1 MIVVS
6 GAIGCGKSS
15 LTTLIS
21 KELGLK
27 AQYESV
33 DDNEILPLY
42 YSNMEKYAL
51 LLQIYFLNTRFKAI
65 KESFKYN
72 NTINDRSIYEDSL
85 FFHKLAD
92 DGLVTKKEVEIYDS
106 LVDNMMEE
114 LNSMEKKSPDLLIH
128 IEVSLEK
135 MLERIEKRGRD
146 YEQVKNNPELYN
158 YYKDLNT
165 RYYKW
170 YDNYSHSPK
179 MKINGDKLDFVNNES
194 DKKFVINNIK
204 QELLKNNI
212 HWQ

>member
-15 LTTLIS
+15 LTDLIS
-21 KELGLK
+21 KEFNLK

-92 DGLVTKKEVEIYDS
+92 DGLVSKKEVEIYDN
-106 LVDNMMEE
+106 LVENMLEE
-114 LNSMEKKSPDLLIH
+114 LNESKKKSPDLLIH
-128 IEVSLEK
+128 IEVSFDK
-135 MLERIEKRGRD
+135 MLERIERRGRE
-146 YEQVKNNPELYN
+146 YEQINNNPELFD
-158 YYKDLNT
+158 YYKDLNN
-165 RYYKW
+165 RYYSW
-170 YDNYSHSPK
+170 FENYNHSPK
-179 MKINGDKLDFVNNES
+179 MIIKGDNLDFVNNEE
-194 DKKFVINNIK
+194 DKKIVVEDVRK
-204 QELLKNNI
+204 ELLKHNI
-212 HWQ
+212 TF

>member
-15 LTTLIS
+15 LTDLIS
-21 KELGLK
+21 KEFNLK

-33 DDNEILPLY
+33 EDNEILPLY
-42 YSNMEKYAL
+42 YSDMEKYAL

-106 LVDNMMEE
+106 LVENMLEE
-114 LNSMEKKSPDLLIH
+114 LQDTKKKAPDLLIH
-128 IEVSLEK
+128 IEVSFDK
-135 MLERIEKRGRD
+135 MLERIKKRGRD
-146 YEQVKNNPELYN
+146 YEQVENNPELLN
-158 YYKDLNT
+158 YYKDLND
-165 RYYKW
+165 RYFDW
-170 YDNYSHSPK
+170 YDNYNHSPK
-179 MKINGDKLDFVNNES
+179 MVIKGDELDFVNNDS
-194 DKKFVINNIK
+194 DKKIVIENVRN
-204 QELLKNNI
+204 ELLKYNI
-212 HWQ
+212 NI

>member
-15 LTTLIS
+15 LTDLIS
-21 KELGLK
+21 KEFNLK

-92 DGLVTKKEVEIYDS
+92 DGLVSKKEVEIYDN
-106 LVDNMMEE
+106 LVENMLEE
-114 LNSMEKKSPDLLIH
+114 LNESKKKSPDLLIH
-128 IEVSLEK
+128 IEVSFDK
-135 MLERIEKRGRD
+135 MLERIERRGRD
-146 YEQVKNNPELYN
+146 YEQINNNPELFD
-158 YYKDLNT
+158 YYKDLNN
-165 RYYKW
+165 RYYSW
-170 YDNYSHSPK
+170 FENYNHSPK
-179 MKINGDKLDFVNNES
+179 MIIKGDNLDFVNNEE
-194 DKKFVINNIK
+194 DKKIVVEDVRK
-204 QELLKNNI
+204 ELLKHNI
-212 HWQ
+212 TF

>member
-15 LTTLIS
+15 LTDLIS
-21 KELGLK
+21 KEFNLK

-92 DGLVTKKEVEIYDS
+92 DGLVSKKEVEIYDN
-106 LVDNMMEE
+106 LVENMLEE
-114 LNSMEKKSPDLLIH
+114 LNESKKKSPDLLIH
-128 IEVSLEK
+128 IEVSFDK
-135 MLERIEKRGRD
+135 MLERIERRGRD
-146 YEQVKNNPELYN
+146 YEQISNNPELFD
-158 YYKDLNT
+158 YYKDLNN
-165 RYYKW
+165 RYYSW
-170 YDNYSHSPK
+170 FENYNHSPK
-179 MKINGDKLDFVNNES
+179 MIIKGDNLDFVNNEE
-194 DKKFVINNIK
+194 DKKIVVEDVRK
-204 QELLKNNI
+204 ELLKHNI
-212 HWQ
+212 TF

>member
-15 LTTLIS
+15 LTDLIS
-21 KELGLK
+21 KEFNLK

-33 DDNEILPLY
+33 EDNEILPLY
-42 YSNMEKYAL
+42 YSDMEKYAL

-106 LVDNMMEE
+106 LVENMLEE
-114 LNSMEKKSPDLLIH
+114 LQDTKKKAPDLLIH
-128 IEVSLEK
+128 IEVSFDK
-135 MLERIEKRGRD
+135 MLERIKKRGRD
-146 YEQVKNNPELYN
+146 YEQVENNPELLN
-158 YYKDLNT
+158 YYKDLND
-165 RYYKW
+165 RYFDW
-170 YDNYSHSPK
+170 YNNYNHSPK
-179 MKINGDKLDFVNNES
+179 MVIKGDELDFVNNDS
-194 DKKFVINNIK
+194 DKKIVIENVRN
-204 QELLKNNI
+204 ELLKYNI
-212 HWQ
+212 NI

>member
-15 LTTLIS
+15 LTDLIS
-21 KELGLK
+21 KEFNLK

-51 LLQIYFLNTRFKAI
+51 LLQIYFLNTRLKAI

-92 DGLVTKKEVEIYDS
+92 DGLVSKKEVEIYDN
-106 LVDNMMEE
+106 LVENMLEE
-114 LNSMEKKSPDLLIH
+114 LNESKKKSPDLLIH
-128 IEVSLEK
+128 IEVSFDK
-135 MLERIEKRGRD
+135 MLERIERRGRE
-146 YEQVKNNPELYN
+146 YEQINNNPELFD
-158 YYKDLNT
+158 YYKDLNS
-165 RYYKW
+165 RYYSW
-170 YDNYSHSPK
+170 FENYNHSPK
-179 MKINGDKLDFVNNES
+179 MIIKGDNLDFVNNEE
-194 DKKFVINNIK
+194 DKKIVIDNVRK
-204 QELLKNNI
+204 ELLKHNI
-212 HWQ
+212 NF

>member
-15 LTTLIS
+15 LTDLIS
-21 KELGLK
+21 KEFNLK

-92 DGLVTKKEVEIYDS
+92 DGLVSKKEVEIYDN
-106 LVDNMMEE
+106 LVENMLEE
-114 LNSMEKKSPDLLIH
+114 LNESKKKSPDLLIH
-128 IEVSLEK
+128 IEVSFDK
-135 MLERIEKRGRD
+135 MLERIERRGRE
-146 YEQVKNNPELYN
+146 YEQINNNPELFD
-158 YYKDLNT
+158 YYKDLNN
-165 RYYKW
+165 RYYSW
-170 YDNYSHSPK
+170 FENYNHSPK
-179 MKINGDKLDFVNNES
+179 MIIKGDNLDFVNNEE
-194 DKKFVINNIK
+194 DKKIVVDNVRK
-204 QELLKNNI
+204 ELLKHNI
-212 HWQ
+212 TF

>member
-15 LTTLIS
+15 LTNLIS
-21 KELGLK
+21 KEFNLK

-92 DGLVTKKEVEIYDS
+92 DGLVSKKEVEIYDN
-106 LVDNMMEE
+106 LVENMLEE
-114 LNSMEKKSPDLLIH
+114 LSESNKKSPDLLIH
-128 IEVSLEK
+128 IEVSFDK
-135 MLERIEKRGRD
+135 MLERIERRGRD
-146 YEQVKNNPELYN
+146 YEQIQNNPELFE
-158 YYKDLNT
+158 YYKDLNN
-165 RYYKW
+165 RYYSW
-170 YDNYSHSPK
+170 FENYNHSPK
-179 MKINGDKLDFVNNES
+179 MIIKGDTLDFVNNEE
-194 DKKFVINNIK
+194 DKKIVIENVRK
-204 QELLKNNI
+204 ELLKHNI
-212 HWQ
+212 TF

>member
-15 LTTLIS
+15 LTDLIS
-21 KELGLK
+21 KEFNLK

-92 DGLVTKKEVEIYDS
+92 DGLVSKKEVEIYDN
-106 LVDNMMEE
+106 LVENMLEE
-114 LNSMEKKSPDLLIH
+114 LNESKKKSPDLLIH
-128 IEVSLEK
+128 IEVSFDK
-135 MLERIEKRGRD
+135 MLERIERRGRD
-146 YEQVKNNPELYN
+146 YEQISNNPELFD
-158 YYKDLNT
+158 YYKDLNN
-165 RYYKW
+165 RYYSW
-170 YDNYSHSPK
+170 FENYNHSPK
-179 MKINGDKLDFVNNES
+179 MIIKGDDLDFVNNEE
-194 DKKFVINNIK
+194 DKKIVIEDVRK
-204 QELLKNNI
+204 ELLKHNI
-212 HWQ
+212 TF

>member
-15 LTTLIS
+15 LTDLIS
-21 KELGLK
+21 KEFNLK

-85 FFHKLAD
+85 FFHKLSD
-92 DGLVTKKEVEIYDS
+92 DGLVSKKEVEIYDN
-106 LVDNMMEE
+106 LVENMLEE
-114 LNSMEKKSPDLLIH
+114 LNESKKKSPDLLIH
-128 IEVSLEK
+128 IEVSFDK
-135 MLERIEKRGRD
+135 MLERIERRGRD
-146 YEQVKNNPELYN
+146 YEQINNNPELFD
-158 YYKDLNT
+158 YYKDLNN
-165 RYYKW
+165 RYYSW
-170 YDNYSHSPK
+170 FENYNHSPK
-179 MKINGDKLDFVNNES
+179 MIIKGDYLDFVNNEE
-194 DKKFVINNIK
+194 DKKIVIEDVRK
-204 QELLKNNI
+204 ELLKHNI
-212 HWQ
+212 TF

>member
-15 LTTLIS
+15 LTDLIS
-21 KELGLK
+21 KEFNLK

-92 DGLVTKKEVEIYDS
+92 DGLVSKKEVEIYDN
-106 LVDNMMEE
+106 LVENMLEE
-114 LNSMEKKSPDLLIH
+114 LNESKKKSPDLLIH
-128 IEVSLEK
+128 IEVSFDK
-135 MLERIEKRGRD
+135 MLERIERRGRK
-146 YEQVKNNPELYN
+146 YEQINNNPELFD
-158 YYKDLNT
+158 YYKDLNN
-165 RYYKW
+165 RYYSW
-170 YDNYSHSPK
+170 FENYNHSPK
-179 MKINGDKLDFVNNES
+179 IIIKGDNLDFVNNEE
-194 DKKFVINNIK
+194 DKKIVVEDVRK
-204 QELLKNNI
+204 ELLKHNI
-212 HWQ
+212 TF

>member
-15 LTTLIS
+15 LTDLIS
-21 KELGLK
+21 KEFNLK

-92 DGLVTKKEVEIYDS
+92 DGLVSKKEVEIYDN
-106 LVDNMMEE
+106 LVENILEE
-114 LNSMEKKSPDLLIH
+114 LNESKKKSPDLLIH
-128 IEVSLEK
+128 IEVSFDK
-135 MLERIEKRGRD
+135 MLERIERRGRE
-146 YEQVKNNPELYN
+146 YEQINNNPELFD
-158 YYKDLNT
+158 YYKDLNN
-165 RYYKW
+165 RYYSW
-170 YDNYSHSPK
+170 FENYNHSPK
-179 MKINGDKLDFVNNES
+179 MIIKGDNLDFVNNEE
-194 DKKFVINNIK
+194 DKKIVVEDVRK
-204 QELLKNNI
+204 ELLKHNI
-212 HWQ
+212 TF

>member
-15 LTTLIS
+15 LTDLIS
-21 KELGLK
+21 KEFNLK

-33 DDNEILPLY
+33 EDNEILPLY
-42 YSNMEKYAL
+42 YSDMKKYAL

-106 LVDNMMEE
+106 LVENMLEE
-114 LNSMEKKSPDLLIH
+114 LQDTKKKAPDLLIH
-128 IEVSLEK
+128 IEVSFDK
-135 MLERIEKRGRD
+135 MLERIKKRGRD
-146 YEQVKNNPELYN
+146 YEQVENNPELLN
-158 YYKDLNT
+158 YYKDLND
-165 RYYKW
+165 RYFDW
-170 YDNYSHSPK
+170 YDNYNHSPK
-179 MKINGDKLDFVNNES
+179 MVIKGDELDFVNNDS
-194 DKKFVINNIK
+194 DKKIVIENVRN
-204 QELLKNNI
+204 ELLKYNI
-212 HWQ
+212 NI

>member
-15 LTTLIS
+15 LTDLIS
-21 KELGLK
+21 KEFNLK

-92 DGLVTKKEVEIYDS
+92 DGLVSKKEVEIYDN
-106 LVDNMMEE
+106 LVENMLEE
-114 LNSMEKKSPDLLIH
+114 LNESKKKSPDLLIH
-128 IEVSLEK
+128 IEVSFDK
-135 MLERIEKRGRD
+135 MLERIERRGRD
-146 YEQVKNNPELYN
+146 YEQINNNPELFD
-158 YYKDLNT
+158 YYKDLNN
-165 RYYKW
+165 RYYSW
-170 YDNYSHSPK
+170 FENYNHSPK
-179 MKINGDKLDFVNNES
+179 MIIKGDDLDFVNNEE
-194 DKKFVINNIK
+194 DKKIVIEDVRK
-204 QELLKNNI
+204 ELLKHNI
-212 HWQ
+212 TF

>member
-65 KESFKYN
+65 KESC
-72 NTINDRSIYEDSL
+72 
-85 FFHKLAD
+85 
-92 DGLVTKKEVEIYDS
+92 
-106 LVDNMMEE
+106 
-114 LNSMEKKSPDLLIH
+114 
-128 IEVSLEK
+128 
-135 MLERIEKRGRD
+135 
-146 YEQVKNNPELYN
+146 Q
-158 YYKDLNT
+158 
-165 RYYKW
+165 
-170 YDNYSHSPK
+170 
-179 MKINGDKLDFVNNES
+179 
-194 DKKFVINNIK
+194 
-204 QELLKNNI
+204 
-212 HWQ
+212 

>member
-15 LTTLIS
+15 LTDLIS
-21 KELGLK
+21 KEFNLK

-92 DGLVTKKEVEIYDS
+92 DGLVSKKEVEIYDN
-106 LVDNMMEE
+106 LVENMLEE
-114 LNSMEKKSPDLLIH
+114 LNESKKKSPDLLIH
-128 IEVSLEK
+128 IEVSFDK
-135 MLERIEKRGRD
+135 MLERIERRGRD
-146 YEQVKNNPELYN
+146 YEQINNNPELFD
-158 YYKDLNT
+158 YYKDLNN
-165 RYYKW
+165 RYYSW
-170 YDNYSHSPK
+170 FENYNHSPK
-179 MKINGDKLDFVNNES
+179 MIIKGDYLDFVNNEE
-194 DKKFVINNIK
+194 DKKIVIEDVRK
-204 QELLKNNI
+204 ELLKHNI
-212 HWQ
+212 TF

>member
-92 DGLVTKKEVEIYDS
+92 DGLVTTKEVEIYDS

-165 RYYKW
+165 RYYNW
-170 YDNYSHSPK
+170 YDNYNHSPK
-179 MKINGDKLDFVNNES
+179 MKINGDKLDFVNSKS
-194 DKKFVINNIK
+194 DKKFVINNVK

-212 HWQ
+212 CWN